1 MPGAPKTIELPAVA
15 TSVEAELDRP
25 WQVTVYN
32 DPVNLMSY
40 VTMVFMRVFG
50 YARAKAEE
58 MMMAVHTKGKCIVWT
73 GERER
78 AELYLEQLHAY
89 QLNAAISEAS

>member
-1 MPGAPKTIELPAVA
+1 MAASPKTIEVP
-15 TSVEAELDRP
+15 SVSTHADAELDRP

-50 YARAKAEE
+50 YAREKAEQ
-58 MMMAVHTKGKCIVWT
+58 MMIAVHTKGKCIVWT